1 MWHRHHGSVPV
12 GVIDVGS
19 NTVRLKVSHGA
30 DEIISVREM
39 LRLGAEVEEHGLI
52 SAEKL
57 AETAEVVH
65 HFSDLARAEG
75 ATDVEV
81 LITSPGRQAE
91 NGQKLLETVAH
102 AGTCSA
108 RILSSVEE
116 GLLAFN
122 GALSVA
128 SPPAR
133 RLVAVVDVGG
143 GSAQVVVGSRHD
155 GPTWVRSIDIGSQR
169 LTSRLLRDDPP
180 GVEAIAK
187 AEAEVASYLKDF
199 DAPTPRATFAVGGS
213 ARALRR
219 LAGGRLR
226 ATELAE
232 VIELLAT
239 TPSQRLIDE
248 HGVDP
253 ERVRTMAAGAVIL
266 SAIQQRLGPPLKVVR
281 AGLREGALLELA
293 ARRAAA

>member
-1 MWHRHHGSVPV
+1 MRTARGNAASRRRASADASLRPSSCVGATGPGAWRAPTERRAVMWHRHHGSVPV

-19 NTVRLKVSHGA
+19 NTVRLKVAHGA

-57 AETAEVVH
+57 AETADVVH

-91 NGQKLLETVAH
+91 NGQELLETLAH

-143 GSAQVVVGSRHD
+143 GSAQGVVGSRPD
-155 GPTWVRSIDIGSQR
+155 GPTGGRSVDIGPHR
-169 LTSRLLRDDPP
+169 PNN
-180 GVEAIAK
+180 
-187 AEAEVASYLKDF
+187 
-199 DAPTPRATFAVGGS
+199 PRRG
-213 ARALRR
+213 
-219 LAGGRLR
+219 
-226 ATELAE
+226 
-232 VIELLAT
+232 
-239 TPSQRLIDE
+239 
-248 HGVDP
+248 
-253 ERVRTMAAGAVIL
+253 
-266 SAIQQRLGPPLKVVR
+266 
-281 AGLREGALLELA
+281 
-293 ARRAAA
+293 